1 MATVSNSTASTN
13 IVPLPTVALTPGKP
27 ESKMR
32 MADIQRKE
40 RQEQKE
46 QDKKIDNNQKQA
58 QSSTVVKISA
68 RAKELN
74 RAEPVGQT
82 SSAVKAGN
90 STEQTTNVP
99 AKDKEVSRAAPV
111 AQPPLAANTGSPAAP
126 ATASA
131 TPEKR
136 A

>member
-1 MATVSNSTASTN
+1 LKEDIMAA
-13 IVPLPTVALTPGKP
+13 VPDATKPMTVALLPGKP

-46 QDKKIDNNQKQA
+46 QDKKIDAPQKQS

-74 RAEPVGQT
+74 RTEPVDQT
-82 SSAVKAGN
+82 SSAVKADNPTGQA
-90 STEQTTNVP
+90 T
-99 AKDKEVSRAAPV
+99 KEKEASRAAPV
-111 AQPPLAANTGSPAAP
+111 PQPPLVVANTGSPAAP
-126 ATASA
+126 AA
-131 TPEKR
+131 TEKK

>member
-1 MATVSNSTASTN
+1 MATVSNSAASTN

-32 MADIQRKE
+32 LADLQRKE

-74 RAEPVGQT
+74 RAEPVDQT

-90 STEQTTNVP
+90 STDQTTNVP
-99 AKDKEVSRAAPV
+99 TKEKEVSRAIPV

-126 ATASA
+126 VAPTTS
-131 TPEKR
+131 EKK

>member
-1 MATVSNSTASTN
+1 MATVSNNTASVN
-13 IVPLPTVALTPGKP
+13 IVPLPTVALKPGKP
-27 ESKMR
+27 ESKMHL
-32 MADIQRKE
+32 ADIQKKE

-46 QDKKIDNNQKQA
+46 QDKKIDAPQKQP

-74 RAEPVGQT
+74 RAEPVDQT

-90 STEQTTNVP
+90 STGQTTNIP
-99 AKDKEVSRAAPV
+99 AKNKEVSRAAPV
-111 AQPPLAANTGSPAAP
+111 AQPPLAAANTGSPAAP
-126 ATASA
+126 SA
-131 TPEKR
+131 PEKK